1 MKIVF
6 LEPLGLKTS
15 IIEEACAGLKQQ
27 GHEVVIYPDRN
38 ENLDELIRR
47 AQGAEVV
54 IESNIPLRKNFL
66 DACPKLKMLSI
77 AFTGLDHIDM
87 EECQRRGIL
96 VKNAAGYSTEA
107 VAELAIAM
115 MIDVYRKVLENDRIT
130 RECQRKGIMPGREIG
145 GKTVGIIGMGNIG
158 QRVAK
163 LLNAFGCKVL
173 AWNRTPK
180 TVEGVTFV
188 DKETLLKESDI
199 VTLHIALN
207 NETRDFITEREL
219 KLMKPSAILINT
231 ARGPVVN
238 EQALAVA
245 LKSGIIAGA
254 ATVQATNEELAELAG
269 ELESTAFSEDEI
281 DLSTKIAAG
290 NYGFWGGVW
299 RSDPAHSGWFIPI
312 SGESIRVV
320 AGNGLVYCMFCSGTT
335 QTARTASSY
344 VSGPFLIQSGDTWTY
359 DIPQNATYLWCNINA
374 NDNRVLPSEV
384 YCTRPYDLNSYSQ
397 KVEPKISSGSI
408 LPL

>member
-6 LEPLGLKTS
+6 LEPLGLKVS
-15 IIEEACAGLKQQ
+15 LIEEACAGLKAQ

-38 ENLDELIRR
+38 ENLEELKRR
-47 AQGAEVV
+47 AEGAEVI
-54 IESNIPLRKNFL
+54 IESNIPLRKDFL
-66 DACPKLKMLSI
+66 DACPNLKMLSI

-87 EECQRRGIL
+87 EECQRRGIV

-115 MIDVYRKVLENDRIT
+115 MVDLYRKVVENDRIT

-145 GKTVGIIGMGNIG
+145 GKTVGVIGMGNIG

-207 NETRDFITEREL
+207 DETRDFITANEL

-231 ARGPVVN
+231 ARGPIVN
-238 EQALAVA
+238 EQALADA
-245 LKSGIIAGA
+245 LKSGLIVGA
-254 ATVQATNEELAELAG
+254 ATDVYGTEPPLKKDHPLFDAPNLIMLPHIGFATEE
-269 ELESTAFSEDEI
+269 AFILRLGIVIQNII
-281 DLSTKIAAG
+281 D
-290 NYGFWGGVW
+290 
-299 RSDPAHSGWFIPI
+299 
-312 SGESIRVV
+312 
-320 AGNGLVYCMFCSGTT
+320 VYS
-335 QTARTASSY
+335 R
-344 VSGPFLIQSGDTWTY
+344 
-359 DIPQNATYLWCNINA
+359 
-374 NDNRVLPSEV
+374 
-384 YCTRPYDLNSYSQ
+384 
-397 KVEPKISSGSI
+397 
-408 LPL
+408 